1 MGSAWYAQFL
11 SHRRRFTDLRQTEKV
26 FDIACALVDVL
37 PFLSQPSRPSPLS
50 HIYSLTQMLS
60 VLVQLPDGNTKFVP
74 LIMAKVHEL
83 LPDLVRDL
91 LAAVDMPF
99 ETLNHPMSPD
109 TRFVYEEEVG
119 RGLYT
124 DLRR

>member
-1 MGSAWYAQFL
+1 M
-11 SHRRRFTDLRQTEKV
+11 

-37 PFLSQPSRPSPLS
+37 PFLSQQSLPSTLS
-50 HIYSLTQMLS
+50 HADSLAQMLS
-60 VLVQLPDGNTKFVP
+60 VLVQLPGGNAKFVP

-91 LAAVDMPF
+91 MAAVDMPL